1 MAIPKIKPAPCTG
14 AGHNGNERPKPN
26 ATRAEGNIPAGE
38 SQPRP
43 RSPREGFKHVAA
55 RYLTYCKI
63 YNETRTITNKFCY
76 VRRLVAFF
84 GDVPAAA
91 ITQTHVLDYIAA
103 RKDAGAGN
111 PTVNRELSTFK
122 HFFGYAITTGAA
134 VKNPVPGVRFL
145 PERRK
150 PLNIPPVA
158 AVKTFLNWC
167 RAINSDTGE
176 PNDAL
181 LFDLVAIAVNTGLR
195 RGDILTIRGDD
206 IDVGRRTLAVAV
218 SKTREVQYLPLN
230 EMALGVLARR
240 KCRGY
245 IFPNGDT
252 HLLDFRRRFK
262 TARRAAHFD
271 YRFKELRHFF
281 ATTILTNG
289 NDIRTTQGLMGHANI
304 QTTERYLAVL
314 GELPRRA
321 VDSLDLN

>member
-1 MAIPKIKPAPCTG
+1 MIAESDETRGAAPVKSTAPGG
-14 AGHNGNERPKPN
+14 AGP
-26 ATRAEGNIPAGE
+26 EGPSEDSTADGL

-43 RSPREGFKHVAA
+43 RSPREGFRHVAA

-63 YNETRTITNKFCY
+63 YNETRTLENKVCY
-76 VRRLVAFF
+76 IRRLVVFF

-91 ITQTHVLDYIAA
+91 IKQTHVLDYIAA
-103 RKDAGAGN
+103 RKGDGAGN
-111 PTVNRELSTFK
+111 PTVNRELATLK

-134 VKNPVPGVRFL
+134 VINPVQGVRLL

-150 PLNIPPVA
+150 PLNIPPVP
-158 AVKTFLNWC
+158 AVKSFLNWC

-218 SKTREVQYLPLN
+218 SKTREVQYIPLN
-230 EMALGVLARR
+230 EMVLAVLARR

-252 HLLDFRRRFK
+252 HLKSFRRRFK
-262 TARRAAHFD
+262 TASRAAHFNF
-271 YRFKELRHFF
+271 RFKELRHFF
-281 ATTILTNG
+281 ATTVLTNG
-289 NDIRTTQGLMGHANI
+289 NDIRTTQRLMGHANI

-314 GELPRRA
+314 EELPRRA
-321 VDSLDLN
+321 VDSLDLD

>member
-1 MAIPKIKPAPCTG
+1 MLNPADGNRAAPVKSTALG
-14 AGHNGNERPKPN
+14 SAGPEGPS
-26 ATRAEGNIPAGE
+26 EGNTPAAD

-63 YNETRTITNKFCY
+63 YNEKRTITNKVCY
-76 VRRLVAFF
+76 IRRLVAFF

-111 PTVNRELSTFK
+111 PTVNRELSTLK
-122 HFFGYAITTGAA
+122 HFFGYAITSGAA
-134 VKNPVPGVRFL
+134 VINPVQGLRFL

-150 PLNIPPVA
+150 PLNIPA
-158 AVKTFLNWC
+158 LAEVKTFLNWC

-181 LFDLVAIAVNTGLR
+181 LFDLAALAANTGLR
-195 RGDILTIRGDD
+195 RGDILKIRGDD
-206 IDVGRRTLAVAV
+206 IDVDRRTLAVAV

-230 EMALGVLARR
+230 EMVLSVLARR

-271 YRFKELRHFF
+271 YRFKEFRHFF

-289 NDIRTTQGLMGHANI
+289 NDIRTTQELMGHANI
-304 QTTERYLAVL
+304 DTTRRYLAL
-314 GELPRRA
+314 IDELPRRA